1 MQWAVFAASTAIATT
16 LWLPGEAAQPAATA
30 ASATSAPF
38 APSGE
43 AISFEQYRDWR
54 LNFIERRQS
63 ELAVELAGADLPAL
77 QKTRLEHSKAY
88 FDWFAGLPAADRDR
102 RFRERFDRID
112 ANHDGQIDQGE
123 RDAWRDRQRAF
134 YHRDRT
140 ERPSAEAAAQHH
152 TEAAAH

>member
-1 MQWAVFAASTAIATT
+1 MKWVVFAASTAIAAT
-16 LWLPGEAAQPAATA
+16 LWLPGEAAQPAAPA
-30 ASATSAPF
+30 PLATSAP
-38 APSGE
+38 SSE
-43 AISFEQYRDWR
+43 SISFAEYRDWR
-54 LNFIERRQS
+54 VDFIERRQT
-63 ELAVELAGADLPAL
+63 ELAVELAASDLPVL

-140 ERPSAEAAAQHH
+140 ERPAAEAAAQHR
-152 TEAAAH
+152 TEAAAR